1 MEQRRHQTG
10 VIIRPLLPIMCMVL
24 CMIVFLHACSAPKVI
39 FPTEDEISALVLSY
53 LRDGEFANVT
63 KFAVFEVHDRVSDTK
78 KNRDTMNVDLA
89 FVADDIY
96 YSRIYS
102 LSLIYDSGWKVQ
114 SLEPFDTDKWNDYP
128 MAGVDLERFLS
139 DLEGLTYSVGGINYT
154 IATKG
159 AAVSDVDTWEKL
171 SENQSGISM
180 QIVLERDS
188 LVHTLKVVGNYR
200 YLPGKGWIQS
210 GNIQIEVVQK
220 ITALISDDM
229 ITKTIEKLRV
239 EYQDHEYNF
248 QNLEQVSWTKIDED
262 KIDHSNNQAIVK
274 VMAHG
279 ETELL
284 YIDTEVTL
292 RFNYSD
298 GWYFYNIES
307 YGPKTELGYRNPNH
321 MITEKKLR
329 RLLIENKFRYG
340 YAPDATLTE
349 DNIANLEITNYR
361 ILQEGHRQELS
372 FAYTLAFE
380 RATVSISGESAYNY
394 DDQNGEFVLASRSST
409 SQIERMT
416 LQGRWY
422 AKLHRSEKVDQ
433 YLMLVLDEMDSE
445 GNLNGILVYRSVELD
460 DETATPETS
469 TIQGAL
475 RLHGQCDV
483 ENKVRLTFSS
493 VGWLQMSKYDTVSK
507 ISGYFD
513 FAQDLITSDVNSE
526 FFFSDVKPEDHPDL
540 SEYYD
545 SIIQSEI

>member
-1 MEQRRHQTG
+1 
-10 VIIRPLLPIMCMVL
+10 MCMVL

-102 LSLIYDSGWKVQ
+102 LSLVYDSGWKVQ

-128 MAGVDLERFLS
+128 MAGVDLERFWS

-229 ITKTIEKLRV
+229 ITKAIEKLRV

-321 MITEKKLR
+321 MISEKKLR

>member
-1 MEQRRHQTG
+1 
-10 VIIRPLLPIMCMVL
+10 
-24 CMIVFLHACSAPKVI
+24 MIVFLHACSAPKVI

-102 LSLIYDSGWKVQ
+102 LSLVYDSGWKVQ

-159 AAVSDVDTWEKL
+159 VAVSDVDTWEKL

-188 LVHTLKVVGNYR
+188 LVHTLKAVGNYR

-229 ITKTIEKLRV
+229 ISKAIEKIRV

-321 MITEKKLR
+321 MISEKILR

-409 SQIERMT
+409 SQIERMN

-445 GNLNGILVYRSVELD
+445 GNLDGILVYRSVELD

>member
-229 ITKTIEKLRV
+229 ITKAIEKLRV